1 MCLLHGVCVQLY
13 KFRLSR
19 DSGNNDP
26 EQRRRLAGAMARL
39 FDEQLALTEGNQS
52 KQNDKNHSELANTE
66 NNANK
71 GTLVNGDGPVN
82 K

>member
-1 MCLLHGVCVQLY
+1 LIFY
-13 KFRLSR
+13 NIFSFKKFFL
-19 DSGNNDP
+19 DNDP

-71 GTLVNGDGPVN
+71 ATLVNGDGPVN